1 MSMPHLTIGTDGSC
15 AIDQNAL
22 SIRGADGRAWNYK
35 LSLYNGSVMMAYAH
49 MLPDAYNDIVICRY
63 ASMRIKR
70 QRYTIVCRWPH
81 KTVGQSPD
89 THLAGP

>member
-1 MSMPHLTIGTDGSC
+1 MNVPYQIRDADGSC
-15 AIDQNAL
+15 AIDQNAP

-49 MLPDAYNDIVICRY
+49 MLPDAYNDIVICQY

-81 KTVGQSPD
+81 KTVGQCPD
-89 THLAGP
+89 TPLAGP

>member
-1 MSMPHLTIGTDGSC
+1 MNVPDLIRDADGSC

-49 MLPDAYNDIVICRY
+49 MLPDAYNDIVICQY
-63 ASMRIKR
+63 ASMRIKQ

-81 KTVGQSPD
+81 KTVGQCPD
-89 THLAGP
+89 TPLAGP